1 VAQWQ
6 CQQGECLLVPSGP
19 DSKKHLFVLV
29 LPPTVFDGYGSQP
42 HVLMMPILSIKSGMV
57 VEDACLLSV
66 GDYPFI
72 SHASFVDY
80 RFTRLEPV
88 AHVKNCIEKQVFTV
102 KEPCSPELLNRIIAG
117 GLVSKRISR
126 EFKKMLAAAWSAPSR

>member
-1 VAQWQ
+1 MAQWD

-29 LPPTVFDGYGSQP
+29 LPPTVLDGYGTRP
-42 HVLMMPILSIKSGMV
+42 HVLMMPILSIKAGMV
-57 VEDACLLSV
+57 VDDSCLLSV

-72 SHASFVDY
+72 SHDSFVDY

-88 AHVKNCIEKQVFTV
+88 AHIESCIEKGVFIV
-102 KEPCSPELLNRIIAG
+102 KEPCSPELLKRIIAG

-126 EFKKMLAAAWSAPSR
+126 EFKRMLLAAA